1 MWKKIGYMI
10 LDFKSFSNLVE
21 MMEDD
26 LDIEK
31 ELGEFQDPFE

>member
-1 MWKKIGYMI
+1 MI